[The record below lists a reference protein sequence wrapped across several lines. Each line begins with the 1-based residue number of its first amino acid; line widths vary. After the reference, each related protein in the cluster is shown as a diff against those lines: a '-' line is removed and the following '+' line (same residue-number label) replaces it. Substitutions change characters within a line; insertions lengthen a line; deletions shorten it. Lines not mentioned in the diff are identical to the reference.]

1 MTIPL
6 EDTFSDVISKSQAG
20 QKYTDRA
27 LFLRAAIGPYED
39 TLRALKA
46 GEFHHTALL
55 KLGPALKLDAK
66 RLVALAKGEYAPQPV
81 EVDGLAQFN
90 TPYGDYH
97 VNAYLVWDPASKT
110 AAAFDTGADAKPM
123 LDFIKTKGLTL
134 THIFLTHTHVDHV
147 TALDA
152 LKAAGSPT
160 VLSNALEPLA
170 ATTTFEIGSA
180 KWNLGALS
188 IEPRLTRGHSEGGT
202 TYVISGLSRPVAVV
216 GDALFAGS
224 IGGPKVSYAD
234 ALEGIRT
241 QILSLPENTVI
252 CPGHGP
258 LTTVGEEKA
267 NNPFFP

>member
-1 MTIPL
+1 MSIPL
-6 EDTFSDVISKSQAG
+6 EDTFSDVISKSQRG

-66 RLVALAKGEYAPQPV
+66 RLVALARNEYAPQPV
-81 EVDGLAQFN
+81 EVEGLAQFN
-90 TPYGDYH
+90 TAHEDYH

-110 AAAFDTGADAKPM
+110 AAAFDTGADAKPV
-123 LDFIKTKGLTL
+123 LAFLKEKGLTL

-147 TALDA
+147 AALDA
-152 LKAAGSPT
+152 LKAAGSPQ
-160 VLSNALEPLA
+160 VFSNALEAQPG
-170 ATTTFEIGSA
+170 TTTFEIGTA
-180 KWNLGALS
+180 KWTVGALS

-202 TYVISGLSRPVAVV
+202 TYVVTGLSRTLAIA
-216 GDALFAGS
+216 GDAIFAGS
-224 IGGPKVSYAD
+224 IGGPNVSYAD

-241 QILSLPENTVI
+241 QILSLPDDTVI